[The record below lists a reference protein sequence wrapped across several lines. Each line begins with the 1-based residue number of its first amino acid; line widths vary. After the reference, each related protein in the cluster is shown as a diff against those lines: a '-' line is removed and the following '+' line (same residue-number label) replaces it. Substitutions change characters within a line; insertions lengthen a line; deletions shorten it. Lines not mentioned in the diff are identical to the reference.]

1 MTQKQQQIEEL
12 LRNMGKMRRMFEACI
27 HEFCEVPGMT
37 TMQYSALKYLAYH
50 RGASVGDVG
59 EFLHLSKSSTTQLIE
74 RLVRA
79 GYAEREERS
88 DDRRSVRIL
97 VTAIG
102 REVVAKM
109 KDRYVK
115 KLTKQ
120 LADLNEQD
128 VSEYLRIQRIIINSL
143 EQN

>member
-88 DDRRSVRIL
+88 DDRRSVCIL
-97 VTAIG
+97 ITATG
-102 REVVAKM
+102 REVVVKM

-115 KLTKQ
+115 NQ
-120 LADLNEQD
+120 HD
-128 VSEYLRIQRIIINSL
+128 
-143 EQN
+143 